1 MKKAIITAF
10 LAAGFWAT
18 AFAQTLTDSQVISII
33 QSEVRAGS
41 SQSQIADKLIRRGAT
56 LDQVQRLRDQYERT
70 RSASLSSET
79 TSDNKLEEAN
89 VVSNPDQE
97 LTTGSLRYD
106 TDVTNSA
113 DDDYEAMEQ
122 NIRSNSGYNDDTS
135 ARTIFGHDVFRRR
148 LLSFEPNSNLAVPQT
163 YVLGPGDMVTIEIY
177 GASQRTVRE
186 TVTRDGTITVPDYG
200 PIVLSGMTVAQATE
214 TLKSQLGS
222 RYVSSDIRLTVSQTK
237 TIMVNVMGEVR
248 APGTYHLSSFATVFH
263 ALYMAGGINN
273 LGTLRDVKVY
283 RHGRLITSVDIY
295 DFILNG
301 KLTGNVRLQDE
312 DLIQVGTYA
321 NLVGVTGNVKRPMFY
336 EMKPTETVQTLI
348 DYAGGFTGDAYK
360 KTLRVVRKSGTDFS
374 VFNVD
379 EYDMGTFKLADGDA
393 VTVDGILNRYSNMV
407 EINGAV
413 FRPGMYE
420 LGKDVFSVKSLI
432 NKAAGLTEDNFASHA
447 LIHRLKADRTLEVI
461 SVDVAGIMNG
471 TKPDITLKNE
481 DAVFIPTQADRV
493 RERTVTVTGLVM
505 FPGSFQYAD
514 NMSVEDLIV
523 QAGGLRDQAS
533 TARVDVSRRIID
545 PKATSTSHTIAQ
557 TFSFSL
563 KDGLI
568 VDGDKSFTLEPYDV
582 VHVRRSPGY
591 YAPRQITVR
600 GEVVFEG
607 QHTLDQKNMRL
618 SDAIKM
624 AGGLTQDAY
633 VRGAQLRRTM
643 NEEERRVRAS
653 LYETLSNIDED
664 DTIRRSRLET
674 ETTYTVGIDLE
685 KALANPGGD
694 DDLVLREG
702 DNLFVPEYNGTVKVG
717 GEVMLPNTLTFN
729 SGKGYKWYINQ
740 SGGFSKKA
748 RKRHAYIVYQNGTSQ
763 LVKKG
768 AKVEPGSEIVVPA
781 KEPRE
786 PAKWSDWV
794 ALGTTMASMAALVA
808 SIIRLIN

>member
-1 MKKAIITAF
+1 MKKYLIATCLAVSLSTAC
-10 LAAGFWAT
+10 
-18 AFAQTLTDSQVISII
+18 FAQTLSDSQVISII
-33 QSEVRAGS
+33 RSEVRAGS
-41 SQSQIADKLIRRGAT
+41 SQSQIASKLIQRGAT
-56 LDQVQRLRDQYERT
+56 VDQVRRLRDQYERE
-70 RSASLSSET
+70 RNAAT
-79 TSDNKLEEAN
+79 TTNVAEDNRLEQSN
-89 VVSNPDQE
+89 PVSNNEQE
-97 LTTGSLRYD
+97 LTTGSLRFD
-106 TDVTNSA
+106 TDVTNAA
-113 DDDYEAMEQ
+113 DADYEAVEQ
-122 NIRSNSGYNDDTS
+122 NVRANSGYNDDT
-135 ARTIFGHDVFRRR
+135 AGRRIFGHDVFRRR
-148 LLSFEPNSNLAVPQT
+148 LLSFEPNMSLAVPQT

-273 LGTLRDVKVY
+273 LGTLRNVKVY
-283 RHGRLITSVDIY
+283 RNERLLTTIDIY

-301 KLTGNVRLQDE
+301 KLTGNVRLQDQ
-312 DLIQVGTYA
+312 DLIQVGTYE

-336 EMKPTETVQTLI
+336 EMKPTETVGTLV

-360 KTLRVVRKSGTDFS
+360 KTLRVVRKTGEDFS
-374 VFNVD
+374 VFTVD
-379 EYDMGTFKLADGDA
+379 SFDMGSFKLSDGDA

-420 LGKDVFSVKSLI
+420 LGKDVFSVKTLI
-432 NKAAGLTEDNFASHA
+432 EKASGLTEDNFAGHA

-461 SVDVAGIMNG
+461 PVDVLAILSG
-471 TKPDITLKNE
+471 TKPDVTLKNE
-481 DAVFIPTQADRV
+481 DALFIPTQAERV
-493 RERTVTVTGLVM
+493 AERTLTVTGYVM

-514 NMSVEDLIV
+514 NMTVEDLIV

-533 TARVDVSRRIID
+533 TARVDVSRRIMD
-545 PKATSTSHTIAQ
+545 PKATTTSHTIAK
-557 TFSFSL
+557 TYSFSI
-563 KDGLI
+563 KDGLV
-568 VDGDKSFTLEPYDV
+568 VDGDRSFTLEPYDV

-591 YAPRQITVR
+591 YAPRHITVR

-618 SDAIKM
+618 SDAIRM
-624 AGGLTQDAY
+624 AGGLTADAY
-633 VRGAQLRRTM
+633 VKGAQLRRTM
-643 NEEERRVRAS
+643 NEEELRVRRATIES
-653 LYETLSNIDED
+653 LSNTEED
-664 DTIRRSRLET
+664 DVIRARRLEL

-685 KALANPGGD
+685 QALANPGSD
-694 DDLVLREG
+694 YDLVLREG
-702 DNLFVPEYNGTVKVG
+702 DNLYVPEYNGTVKVG
-717 GEVMLPNTLTFN
+717 GEVMLPNTISYN
-729 SGKGYKWYINQ
+729 SGKSYKWYVNQ
-740 SGGFSKKA
+740 SGGFSKRA

-763 LVKKG
+763 MVKKG

-781 KEPRE
+781 KEKKE
-786 PAKWSDWV
+786 PAKWSDFV
-794 ALGTTMASMAALVA
+794 GLGTTVASVAALVA
-808 SIIRLIN
+808 SIVRLIN